1 MALRRPRRL
10 RLQQLEDRTTPAVTT
25 RLVGGL
31 LAIRSDNLSNTLVIA
46 ETATPGQFTVTDK
59 VGLGPVKT
67 VGTFK
72 FANLTVTMG
81 NGHDI
86 VDLRV
91 KTTLT
96 GNVTVNLGNGTDVF
110 TTENSTIGSR
120 VNGNAFINLGLGGQ
134 RPGDTYDQ
142 EVQWQNTNL
151 GGNLTAV
158 GTPGS
163 GAELLNIE
171 AARIGGSVSSTNFFQ
186 TSLGLVGDS
195 SRAATVARNVSVSNV
210 QKNTDNRD
218 DTPPAVGGNGLNMY
232 DQSVVNGNISYVGSN
247 GIDRVQLPQD
257 VNDAAAP
264 VFING
269 NVTVNGSGGDN
280 LFAMG
285 TGHPGSGAA
294 ANVRGNVSYTGG
306 AGVDRVFLDTGST
319 VGGSVVFSLGE
330 GDNEI
335 FNGAVEDGTVNG
347 SLTIRAGNGNNF
359 LGDYSALLSVGGN
372 LTVQFG
378 NGDNFSTSFFNTFL
392 QVGGTATYRAG
403 TGTNSLD
410 ITNETISNL
419 VLIFGGGDTTV
430 MFNQSSGFFNGN
442 VFIDFGVGPGPKTL
456 GGSASFGG
464 TVILLNYP

>member
-10 RLQQLEDRTTPAVTT
+10 RLQRLEDRSTPAVTT

-31 LAIRSDNLSNTLVIA
+31 LSIRSDNLGNTLVIA
-46 ETATPGQFTVTDK
+46 ETATPGQFTVTNQT
-59 VGLGPVKT
+59 GLGPVKT

-72 FANLTVTMG
+72 FSNLSITMG
-81 NGHDI
+81 NGNDT
-86 VDLRV
+86 VDLQV
-91 KTTLT
+91 KTALT
-96 GNVTVNLGNGTDVF
+96 GNLSVSLGNGTDVF
-110 TTENSTIGSR
+110 TTQTSTLGSR
-120 VNGNAFINLGLGGQ
+120 VGGDAVINLGLGGQ

-142 EVQWQNTNL
+142 EVQWQNVNL
-151 GGNLTAV
+151 GGSLTAV

-171 AARIGGSVSSTNFFQ
+171 AARVGKSVSATNFFQ

-195 SRAATVARNVSVSNV
+195 SRASTVGGNVSVNNV
-210 QKNTDNRD
+210 QKNTDSRD
-218 DTPPAVGGNGLNMY
+218 DTPPAVGGNGLNLY
-232 DQSVVNGNISYVGSN
+232 DLSTVNGNIGYVGGA

-269 NVTVNGSGGDN
+269 NVTVNGGGGDN

-285 TGHPGSGAA
+285 TGKPGSGAA
-294 ANVRGNVSYTGG
+294 AHVRGSVSYTGG

-319 VGGSVVFSLGE
+319 VGGNALFSLGE

-335 FNGAVEDGTVNG
+335 FNGAVEDGTVGG
-347 SLTIRAGNGNNF
+347 SLTIRAGNGDNF
-359 LGDYSALLSVGGN
+359 LGDYSALLRVGGN

-392 QVGGTATYRAG
+392 EVGGTATYRAG
-403 TGTNSLD
+403 TGSNSLD
-410 ITNETISNL
+410 ITNQTIGNL
-419 VLIFGGGDTTV
+419 VLIFQGGPTTV
-430 MFNQSSGFFNGN
+430 SFNQPSGVFNGN
-442 VFIDFGVGPGPKTL
+442 VYLDYGVGLGPKVL
-456 GGSASFGG
+456 GGTATLTG
-464 TVILLNYP
+464 TVVLLNYP